1 MRVRRFAEDDG
12 IAGYARS
19 GRLQEGHGVF
29 LSTPLSCSRCMADGE
44 ARPASMERESIK
56 LSGVTHALGR
66 L

>member
-1 MRVRRFAEDDG
+1 MMASLATPAASGKV
-12 IAGYARS
+12 AGRS
-19 GRLQEGHGVF
+19 VF

-44 ARPASMERESIK
+44 ARPASMERESVK